1 MIEFRKS
8 IFPPSHCGF
17 NTFFS
22 VSAHSPLDY
31 YIYPIVTSP
40 SAFVSAQ
47 RDFLWSAHCSHHAL
61 NPSTGK
67 GSDPLI
73 NQLGAGFDAHGLTY
87 LQDLVLVLHGGT
99 APNTGLVTRDLLIQ
113 KAGGLIRRKINCIA
127 NATVLNGRRIFL
139 GLCDC
144 NSVKIEQ

>member
-8 IFPPSHCGF
+8 IFPPSHCVF

-31 YIYPIVTSP
+31 FVYPIVASP
-40 SAFVSAQ
+40 SAFVSA
-47 RDFLWSAHCSHHAL
+47 RRNFLWSAHCSHHASKL
-61 NPSTGK
+61 STGK
-67 GSDPLI
+67 GFDPLI
-73 NQLGAGFDAHGLTY
+73 NQVGAGFDAHRLTY
-87 LQDLVLVLHGGT
+87 LQDLVLVLHRDT

-113 KAGGLIRRKINCIA
+113 KAGGLIGRNCIA
-127 NATVLNGRRIFL
+127 NATVFNVSMIFL

-144 NSVKIEQ
+144 NSVKIQQ